1 MGLTR
6 TYRARGQP
14 PVLQGRPQR
23 TVWRPFCYLR
33 TSVFP
38 SAICLWLGVGAQ
50 RRRGREREKGRGGRG
65 QQGRGA
71 SLLCPPCLPP
81 ALLGALGAAGP
92 GLPLLEEATLPA
104 AARDHRGGPPW
115 TSFLCC
121 LLKPAFP
128 LYRQDTQLLDP
139 KRGPPPRGRAGLSA
153 ALAARRASRP
163 RPTLGCPQP
172 LLPLRKVPRSLQTHR
187 LRPSAQTGMEATAP
201 PCLRPPS
208 RSAARSRE
216 RPVRDGGLR
225 GRRGRG

>member
-1 MGLTR
+1 MKQGKGLQSVETASTSR
-6 TYRARGQP
+6 VSKSGI
-14 PVLQGRPQR
+14 LQESEKRD
-23 TVWRPFCYLR
+23 
-33 TSVFP
+33 
-38 SAICLWLGVGAQ
+38 
-50 RRRGREREKGRGGRG
+50 RRGGEAGDS
-65 QQGRGA
+65 RGA
-71 SLLCPPCLPP
+71 EPLCSVHPAFLLLSWELWGRQDLAFRCWRRPPSQQPR
-81 ALLGALGAAGP
+81 GTTVGDHHGP
-92 GLPLLEEATLPA
+92 
-104 AARDHRGGPPW
+104 
-115 TSFLCC
+115 SFLCC

-128 LYRQDTQLLDP
+128 LYCQDTQLLDP

-208 RSAARSRE
+208 RSGARSRE